1 MATNDQKPIDGYT
14 LVHFLVGYLARKHG
28 ASYPM
33 IIVGSIVYELLE
45 DKIIDSFTLSKIGW
59 DKESKKNAIVD
70 IAAALLGAR
79 MVKWLFVKSV

>member
-1 MATNDQKPIDGYT
+1 MAMSDQKAIDGYT
-14 LVHFLVGYLARKHG
+14 LVHFVAGYLARKQG

-33 IIVGSIVYELLE
+33 IIVGSIVYELVE
-45 DKIIDSFTLSKIGW
+45 DKIIDSFALSKIGW

-79 MVKWLFVKSV
+79 LVK